1 MASIQPQPVQ
11 PDHGKEKK
19 SKSRLSSLFKKDKT
33 NDNDAT
39 TTQEPTNPHFNAP
52 PPHRHDP
59 DMLAPDSAYGGS
71 DVGNSTSSSTEN
83 VPTITKS
90 AAVAQNMPTKQQFD
104 TASGRVITTT
114 TTTTTTTVT
123 TMGGDHITIPAGRE
137 VVVTKDENSPQEMS
151 ARPLS
156 KEIHE
161 EELRDHRQQPQYQGG
176 SSGVGSSMGGH
187 SPPIPAKD
195 GRRRR
200 SRSPNTMAMGHHER
214 RLSGD
219 RHEGPVSPS
228 GHQNFSYPART
239 PPPPGTYGAVP
250 SQSAGPQQ
258 GRFSYED
265 VPVPPIPGGLQ
276 GHKGPTLPRVPLNPS
291 HGAHDPNQGSYQP
304 YRQEPTAPQNSSR
317 PRPPMEPS
325 HGQPGLNGEPAREH
339 LPYNRDERPQSTL
352 QSLKFAAAGIHVSFH
367 QHIHPFH
374 RTKPICNRALV
385 KPSAA
390 P

>member
-1 MASIQPQPVQ
+1 MASIQPQPIQADNV
-11 PDHGKEKK
+11 KEKK
-19 SKSRLSSLFKKDKT
+19 SKWRLSNLVKKDKG
-33 NDNDAT
+33 NDNDMALT
-39 TTQEPTNPHFNAP
+39 HEPTNPHSNA

-71 DVGNSTSSSTEN
+71 DVGNSTSSSAEN

-137 VVVTKDENSPQEMS
+137 VVVTKDENSSLPQEMS

-156 KEIHE
+156 KEIGD
-161 EELRDHRQQPQYQGG
+161 EELQQSGQQQQYQGG
-176 SSGVGSSMGGH
+176 STGVGSGIGGH
-187 SPPIPAKD
+187 SPPIPVKD
-195 GRRRR
+195 GRRR
-200 SRSPNTMAMGHHER
+200 SKSPNTMTMGHHAR

-219 RHEGPVSPS
+219 RHEGPVSPT

-239 PPPPGTYGAVP
+239 PPPQGAYGAVSP
-250 SQSAGPQQ
+250 QGTGPQH

-265 VPVPPIPGGLQ
+265 VPVPSV
-276 GHKGPTLPRVPLNPS
+276 PTGVQDNREPTIPRVPLNPP
-291 HGAHDPNQGSYQP
+291 HGAQDPNQGQYQP
-304 YRQEPTAPQNSSR
+304 YRQESGVPQNSSR
-317 PRPPMEPS
+317 PRPPLEPS
-325 HGQPGLNGEPAREH
+325 HGQPGLNGQPAREH

-352 QSLKFAAAGIHVSFH
+352 QSLKFAAAGIHVSS
-367 QHIHPFH
+367 P
-374 RTKPICNRALV
+374 
-385 KPSAA
+385 
-390 P
+390 